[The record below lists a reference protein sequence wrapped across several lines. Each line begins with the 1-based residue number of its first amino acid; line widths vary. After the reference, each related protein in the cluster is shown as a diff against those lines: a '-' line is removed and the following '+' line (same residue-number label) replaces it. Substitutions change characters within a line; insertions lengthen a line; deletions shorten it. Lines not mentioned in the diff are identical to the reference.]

1 MPRICFFRRTLTT
14 ARRGSRVTSP
24 PAFPRP
30 VAAIAAGVV
39 LLAVLAWV
47 FFRQRMT
54 SEPGIAGHSVEG
66 RPISYTVH
74 GEGPRVVLFMASIH
88 GSEGAGT
95 PLLEEMTRHL
105 EKNPDTLRGAT
116 AILLPVANPDGLA
129 RGDRLNVH
137 GVDLNRNFP
146 ADNRRDTPRFG
157 LAPLSEPESRALH
170 SLILNYQPQVIVSIH
185 QPLACVDW
193 DGPPET
199 LDLAIRLANGCGLP
213 VKKLGA
219 RPGSLGAWFGE
230 VLGRPILTLELPRH
244 APGDGA
250 ALWQRYGP
258 GLLAVLDGT

>member
-14 ARRGSRVTSP
+14 ARRRNRVTSP

-74 GEGPRVVLFMASIH
+74 GDGPRVVLFMASIH

-95 PLLEEMTRHL
+95 PLLEEMARHL
-105 EKNPDTLRGAT
+105 EKNPDTLHGAT

-250 ALWQRYGP
+250 ALWQRYGR
-258 GLLAVLDGT
+258 GLLSVLDGT